1 MTSKNFL
8 LSGTIILAF
17 AVIIGAFGA
26 HALKMVLNET
36 GKSEVFETAV
46 RYHFYHGFALLFVG
60 LLMQK
65 VEMNNKTDNK
75 INSETKWLKL
85 SGNAFLIGIFLFCGS
100 LYTLSLTGFTKLGMV
115 APLGGFA
122 LIVAWFL
129 CAYHVY
135 KYEM

>member
-26 HALKMVLNET
+26 HALKTVLSET

-60 LLMQK
+60 LFMQK
-65 VEMNNKTDNK
+65 TETNNK
-75 INSETKWLKL
+75 INKEIKVLKFA
-85 SGNAFLIGIFLFCGS
+85 GNAFLIGIFIFCGS

-115 APLGGFA
+115 APLGGLAF
-122 LIVAWFL
+122 IVAWFL

>member
-26 HALKMVLNET
+26 HALKIVLSET

-65 VEMNNKTDNK
+65 AETDNHTTNKTN
-75 INSETKWLKL
+75 ILKWA
-85 SGNAFLIGIFLFCGS
+85 GNTFLVGLFLFCGS

-122 LIVAWFL
+122 FIVSWFL
-129 CAYHVY
+129 CAYHIY